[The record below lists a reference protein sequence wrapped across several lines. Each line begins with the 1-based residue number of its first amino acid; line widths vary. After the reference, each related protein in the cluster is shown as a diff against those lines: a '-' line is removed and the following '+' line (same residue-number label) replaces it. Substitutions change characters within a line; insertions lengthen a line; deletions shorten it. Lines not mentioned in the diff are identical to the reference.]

1 MTLFLLNLL
10 LALAW
15 AALIGSFE
23 PVNLLFG
30 FLLGYLVLGMSEQT
44 ITSGQGRTGTRPR
57 RGWCL
62 QHRSLEHSTQ
72 RLS

>member
-44 ITSGQGRTGTRPR
+44 ITSGQG
-57 RGWCL
+57 
-62 QHRSLEHSTQ
+62 SL
-72 RLS
+72 